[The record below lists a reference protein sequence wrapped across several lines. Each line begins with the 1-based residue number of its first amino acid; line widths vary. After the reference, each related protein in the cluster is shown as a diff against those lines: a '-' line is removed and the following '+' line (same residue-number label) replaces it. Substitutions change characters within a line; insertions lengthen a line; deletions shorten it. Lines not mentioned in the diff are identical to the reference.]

1 VPDVFGGLGDLLGG
15 GLKDLAGGVFNELSQ
30 WLWSAGLD
38 ILKIGVSLAD
48 KFGTVNMNV
57 HSGPM
62 AAVWSVTLP
71 IGLAIAGCIFYFSL
85 ATLPARGR
93 GGLLRAVSGIG
104 QFGVTLAGSAAAF
117 ASLVAVSDA
126 FTTFILP
133 RDCPQPILMRPSP
146 TPGSLTPPPTR

>member
-1 VPDVFGGLGDLLGG
+1 LRDTERWFPVPDVFGGLGDLLGG

-38 ILKIGVSLAD
+38 ILKVGVGLAD
-48 KFGTVNMNV
+48 KFGTVNLDV

-85 ATLPARGR
+85 ATVPLRGR

-104 QFGVTLAGSAAAF
+104 QFGVAPGR
-117 ASLVAVSDA
+117 VGRCVRVVGGGVRCVHHVHPGQGAVLIQ
-126 FTTFILP
+126 F
-133 RDCPQPILMRPSP
+133 
-146 TPGSLTPPPTR
+146 